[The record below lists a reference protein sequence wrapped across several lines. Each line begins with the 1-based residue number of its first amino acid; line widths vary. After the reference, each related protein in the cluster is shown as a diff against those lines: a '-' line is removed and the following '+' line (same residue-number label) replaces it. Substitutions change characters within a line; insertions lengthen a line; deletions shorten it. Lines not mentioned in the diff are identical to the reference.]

1 MTKHILSL
9 TMVFAVIF
17 ATGFTIIQK
26 SKDMCNPVE
35 MKKKTEPM
43 MKPFTYDSA
52 KLTRINLTKKP
63 MMQETEVPLSLFGA
77 YRLVFNTMAM
87 PKKIGINVYNKDK
100 SSSKRTLLFS
110 NKDSLETNTDLIYNP
125 EKHTRKVY
133 VDYDIPADSLNL
145 KIKGCVY
152 FMLGYK

>member
-1 MTKHILSL
+1 MTKHIISL
-9 TMVFAVIF
+9 TLVFAVIF

-35 MKKKTEPM
+35 MKKKTEPL
-43 MKPFTYDSA
+43 MKPYTYDSA

-77 YRLVFNTMAM
+77 YKLVFNTMAM
-87 PKKIGINVYNKDK
+87 PKKIGINIYNKDRE
-100 SSSKRTLLFS
+100 SKKRELLFS
-110 NKDSLETNTDLIYNP
+110 NKDSLETNTDLIFMP